1 MKKYKET
8 EKGFYGCYWPCGG
21 KESDVAVMAMLGD
34 DCEDHVAKSGVRWLH
49 KKFGVNV
56 LTLSPAHKDY
66 SHHNLPVERIG
77 AAIEYLKGKGNKK
90 FGIAGASTT
99 GMFSLI
105 AASYYPEITLTIAM
119 TPSDFVMEGFYQGK
133 RDGMAEWPGEGE
145 STASWQGEPLP
156 YLPFVYRHPEYY
168 QKMKADAKKSKDML
182 VSRGVFDDSEKA
194 HPIRE
199 EEFIKVERIK
209 GKLLLIGAED
219 DVLWDTARYIRR
231 MEERLSRLPHECEV
245 ESMIYDHATHF
256 VFPESL
262 LKQMTPIG
270 GSLFVGL
277 FKAGR
282 DYKKECKEA
291 RVDIDLRTT
300 RAIQNWISEGER

>member
-1 MKKYKET
+1 MKKFKET
-8 EKGFYGCYWPCGG
+8 EKGFYGCYWPCPG
-21 KESDVAVMAMLGD
+21 KNTKNAIIAMLGD
-34 DCEDHVAKSGVRWLH
+34 DCEDHVARSGVRWLQ
-49 KKFGVNV
+49 KKYGVNV

-77 AAIEYLKGKGNKK
+77 AAIKYLKDKGNNK

-99 GMFSLI
+99 GMYALI
-105 AASYYPEITLTIAM
+105 ASSFYPEITLTIAM
-119 TPSDFVMEGFYQGK
+119 TPRDFVMEGFYRGK
-133 RDGMAEWPGEGE
+133 RDGCEEWPGEGE
-145 STASWQGEPLP
+145 STASWQGQPLP
-156 YLPFVYRHPEYY
+156 FLPFVYRHPEYFR
-168 QKMKADAKKSKDML
+168 KMKADAKVNKDMI

-219 DVLWDTARYIRR
+219 DVLWDTAKYIRR
-231 MEERLSRLPHECEV
+231 MEERLAHKPHDCEV
-245 ESMIYDHATHF
+245 ESMIYEHATHF

-262 LKQMTPIG
+262 LKQMLPVG

-282 DYKKECKEA
+282 DYKKECRES
-291 RVDIDLRTT
+291 RVDIDRRVTA
-300 RAIQNWISEGER
+300 AIKKWIGA

>member
-1 MKKYKET
+1 
-8 EKGFYGCYWPCGG
+8 
-21 KESDVAVMAMLGD
+21 
-34 DCEDHVAKSGVRWLH
+34 
-49 KKFGVNV
+49 
-56 LTLSPAHKDY
+56 
-66 SHHNLPVERIG
+66 
-77 AAIEYLKGKGNKK
+77 
-90 FGIAGASTT
+90 
-99 GMFSLI
+99 
-105 AASYYPEITLTIAM
+105 
-119 TPSDFVMEGFYQGK
+119 
-133 RDGMAEWPGEGE
+133 
-145 STASWQGEPLP
+145 
-156 YLPFVYRHPEYY
+156 
-168 QKMKADAKKSKDML
+168 MKADAKKSKDML

-245 ESMIYDHATHF
+245 ESMIYEHATHF

-262 LKQMTPIG
+262 LKQMMPVG

-291 RVDIDLRTT
+291 RIDIDLRTT